1 MSQPMYAV
9 EYLGA
14 LVVEPRKQYLSAD
27 VKTKYPTAN
36 MMKMKTNGIKVTV
49 DDSDMFPVSY
59 DDESYITTGRTF
71 MFSDACTIAIGRYV
85 AIT

>member
-1 MSQPMYAV
+1 MSKPAIAI

-14 LVVEPRKQYLSAD
+14 IIVEPRKQYLSAD

-36 MMKMKTNGIKVTV
+36 VMKMKTSGIKAGV
-49 DDSDMFPVSY
+49 DGSDMFTVSY
-59 DDESYITTGRTF
+59 DDESYIATGRTF
-71 MFSDACTIAIGRYV
+71 IFSDACTIAIGRYV

>member
-1 MSQPMYAV
+1 MAQPTHII

-14 LVVEPRKQYLSAD
+14 IVVEPRKQYLSAD
-27 VKTKYPTAN
+27 VKTKYPTATV
-36 MMKMKTNGIKVTV
+36 MKMKTEGIKVTV
-49 DDSDMFPVSY
+49 DGSDMFPVSY

>member
-1 MSQPMYAV
+1 MAQLKYAV

-14 LVVEPRKQYLSAD
+14 IIAEPRKQYTSAS
-27 VKTKYPTAN
+27 VLAKYPNAN
-36 MMKMKTNGIKVTV
+36 MMKMKSEGIKAGV
-49 DDSDMFPVSY
+49 DGSDMFPISY

-71 MFSDACTIAIGRYV
+71 IFSDVCTIAIGRYV

>member
-1 MSQPMYAV
+1 MSKPAIAI

-14 LVVEPRKQYLSAD
+14 IIAEPRKQYTSASIL
-27 VKTKYPTAN
+27 TKYSTAN
-36 MMKMKTNGIKVTV
+36 VMKIKTSGIKAGV
-49 DDSDMFPVSY
+49 DGSDMFPVSY

>member
-1 MSQPMYAV
+1 MSQPAIAI

-14 LVVEPRKQYLSAD
+14 IVVEPRKQYLSAD

-49 DDSDMFPVSY
+49 DGSDMFPVSY

>member
-1 MSQPMYAV
+1 MSKPAIAI

-14 LVVEPRKQYLSAD
+14 IIVEPRTQYTSAS
-27 VKTKYPTAN
+27 VIAKYPIATV
-36 MMKMKTNGIKVTV
+36 MKMKTSGIKVTV
-49 DDSDMFPVSY
+49 DGSDMFPVSY

>member
-1 MSQPMYAV
+1 MSKPAIAI

-14 LVVEPRKQYLSAD
+14 IIAGPRKQYTSAS
-27 VKTKYPTAN
+27 VISKYPTAN
-36 MMKMKTNGIKVTV
+36 VMKMKTSGIKVTV
-49 DDSDMFPVSY
+49 DGSDMFPVSY

>member
-1 MSQPMYAV
+1 MSKPEIAI

-14 LVVEPRKQYLSAD
+14 LVVEPRRQYLSSD
-27 VKTKYPTAN
+27 IKTKYPTATV
-36 MMKMKTNGIKVTV
+36 MKMKTTGIKAGV
-49 DDSDMFPVSY
+49 DGSDMFPVSY

-71 MFSDACTIAIGRYV
+71 IFSDVCTIAIGRYV